1 MMRSLLSVVV
11 LIAMMGCDTTEDNKR
26 LLEFQVDGTVS
37 QAAITWQID
46 SNTQFDLAAELPW
59 IKTLEAPEGASVF
72 LSVSSGNL
80 DAGLWIRVLEDG
92 QEVLVVPG
100 CLCNGSTV
108 SAQATGTVGD
118 WNW

>member
-1 MMRSLLSVVV
+1 MKHKLLLAGAMAV
-11 LIAMMGCDTTEDNKR
+11 LAGCDTAEDNKR
-26 LLEFQVDGTVS
+26 QLEFQVDGTVS
-37 QAAITWQID
+37 QAAITWQVD

-59 IKTLEAPEGASVF
+59 IRTVEAPDGASVF

-108 SAQATGTVGD
+108 SALATGTAGD
-118 WNW
+118 WNR